1 MKKMLILAFALL
13 ALSALAQDNA
23 AKAVEGQKLPEQLS
37 VEKWFVGDW
46 ICEGT
51 QHASPVGPGAK
62 FTDRFSFNM
71 ALRGSWLIYHIDQ
84 MKGPVKGKQTLI
96 GSSTWDANAKLHV
109 RRDMNIGGS
118 RVDVTTPGWDGDK
131 LVFTGY
137 MITGE
142 ERLPVKQTFTK
153 KGDAAYDSAL
163 EVTGADGKPAMWEEE
178 SCKKVRRHR
187 TMTPNTP
194 AVWSGKSASAFSPNT
209 PAQPQSRGLS
219 PTGLLLG
226 LAWP

>member
-1 MKKMLILAFALL
+1 MLMAHLFGGYIDSMKKMLILAFALL
-13 ALSALAQDNA
+13 ALPALAQDKP
-23 AKAVEGQKLPEQLS
+23 AKAAEAQKLPEQLS
-37 VEKWFVGDW
+37 FERWFVGDW

-84 MKGPVKGKQTLI
+84 LKGPVKGKQTLI
-96 GSSTWDANAKLHV
+96 GSSTWDANAKVHV

-118 RVDVTTPGWDGDK
+118 RVDATSPGWDGDK
-131 LVFTGY
+131 LVYTGY
-137 MITGE
+137 MITGDE
-142 ERLPVKQTFTK
+142 KLPVKHTFTK

-178 SCKKVRRHR
+178 SCKKVRVIRR
-187 TMTPNTP
+187 
-194 AVWSGKSASAFSPNT
+194 
-209 PAQPQSRGLS
+209 
-219 PTGLLLG
+219 
-226 LAWP
+226 

>member
-1 MKKMLILAFALL
+1 MQMARLFGGIHTMKKMLILAFALL
-13 ALSALAQDNA
+13 ALSALAQDRP
-23 AKAVEGQKLPEQLS
+23 AKAAEAQKLPEQLS
-37 VEKWFVGDW
+37 FERWFVGDW

-51 QHASPVGPGAK
+51 QHASPAAPGVK

-84 MKGPVKGKQTLI
+84 LKGPVKGKQTLI
-96 GSSTWDANAKLHV
+96 GSSTWDANAKVHV

-142 ERLPVKQTFTK
+142 EKLPVKHAFTK

-163 EVTGADGKPAMWEEE
+163 EMTGADGKPAMWEEE
-178 SCKKVRRHR
+178 SCKKVSGARA
-187 TMTPNTP
+187 MTPNP
-194 AVWSGKSASAFSPNT
+194 
-209 PAQPQSRGLS
+209 
-219 PTGLLLG
+219 
-226 LAWP
+226 